1 MKTIEGS
8 VDFMETVTYSPWKL
22 DKMVTC
28 MRNECLARGEQCF
41 QKESSFVARASSIN
55 GQEDTIVVCKRQRFS
70 DDFFLR

>member
-28 MRNECLARGEQCF
+28 MGNECLARGEQCF

-55 GQEDTIVVCKRQRFS
+55 GQEDTSSLQTPA
-70 DDFFLR
+70 FFR